1 MTAVQSLNYLLRLK
15 VQRIALGQIENE
27 RDAIKDL
34 AEYLLELES
43 VVMEHELERGHEL
56 AIKKAS
62 HRQATAVKPKAV
74 R

>member
-1 MTAVQSLNYLLRLK
+1 MTAVQSLNNLLRLK
-15 VQRIALGQIENE
+15 VQRIALGKIENE

-34 AEYLLELES
+34 ASYLLELEP
-43 VVMEHELERGHEL
+43 VVMEHELERVEEL